1 MLQNKPELPA
11 AYRLLHLPHA
21 TCLRDEVIRLAE
33 QGAEEGTIVW
43 AEEVGRVRDLK
54 GHVWNSHSDNLHAAL
69 VLEPETPPERDYEQ
83 LYIALVSLGNA
94 IASMVAPMTALQF
107 GWPNEIRI
115 ATHRIGEVWLD
126 RGQNPDS
133 GQRWITVA
141 FTVFVGSTPATD
153 PDSSMSL
160 HEAEGN
166 SDIERVALFEHW
178 AREFVTWINLWDERG
193 FSHVLKAWQARA
205 DVRGCEVNL
214 EDADAKLTGAADG
227 VDEYGRLVVT
237 GVDGTTMH
245 LSPSV
250 FLGWDKL

>member
-1 MLQNKPELPA
+1 M
-11 AYRLLHLPHA
+11 
-21 TCLRDEVIRLAE
+21 D
-33 QGAEEGTIVW
+33 
-43 AEEVGRVRDLK
+43 RVRDLK
-54 GHVWNSHSDNLHAAL
+54 GQLWDSPPGNLHAAL
-69 VLEPETPPERDYEQ
+69 VLEPETQPERDYEQ

-107 GWPNEIRI
+107 GWPNEVRI

-133 GQRWITVA
+133 DRRWVTVA

-153 PDSSMSL
+153 SMSSMSL

-166 SDIERVALFEHW
+166 SDIDRVALFEHW

-193 FSHVLKAWQARA
+193 LSHVVRAWQARA
-205 DVRGCEVNL
+205 DVRDCEVNL
-214 EDADAKLTGAADG
+214 SGAAATITGTADG
-227 VDEYGRLVVT
+227 VDDDGRLVVAE
-237 GVDGTTMH
+237 VDGTTIH
-245 LSPSV
+245 LSPAV